1 MQEIALLYPG
11 WLGHT
16 WNAVFNSEPRVMRD
30 NRPEATWQKVNDIE
44 SLSPEVQKVNLE
56 IQYHSRGTREVT
68 LKSVKLALGQRQ
80 KSEL

>member
-1 MQEIALLYPG
+1 
-11 WLGHT
+11 
-16 WNAVFNSEPRVMRD
+16 MRD